1 MERRNRNQPLGK
13 NVSPKNIVVKMLS
26 LKENLWLL
34 VSSAIVKTQK
44 KLVQKVTKRELKGRE
59 ARVSKGLDRPG
70 WSLVGVNPTRAQ
82 SKSMFAWLGWSG
94 RVFFSF
100 YTSVYEQQQ
109 KISTS
114 VENGEGN

>member
-13 NVSPKNIVVKMLS
+13 NVSPKNIVVKML
-26 LKENLWLL
+26 KEKREERR

-44 KLVQKVTKRELKGRE
+44 ELVQKVTERELKGRE

-70 WSLVGVNPTRAQ
+70 WSLADVNPTRAQ